1 MATVDEVRNA
11 LRQVIDPEIGHNLV
25 DLGLIYGIDVEDDRV
40 GVTMTFSTPGCPM
53 HDVLV
58 TGVER
63 VVRALPGV
71 SKVDVR
77 VVWDPALAP
86 RHDGRLGPQGPGT
99 VNRQPVNR

>member
-53 HDVLV
+53 HD
-58 TGVER
+58 
-63 VVRALPGV
+63 
-71 SKVDVR
+71 
-77 VVWDPALAP
+77 AP
-86 RHDGRLGPQGPGT
+86 
-99 VNRQPVNR
+99 

>member
-77 VVWDPALAP
+77 VVWDPPWHPGMMADSVRKAL
-86 RHDGRLGPQGPGT
+86 GR
-99 VNRQPVNR
+99 